1 MDFPTIYTSIWD
13 VLIAVPFIMIL
24 TQLLKKLL
32 HIKSVF
38 IPTLA
43 IVLGLLLSIFISH
56 SYNVFAGMVMGWFY
70 GYGAIGSYASLKTS
84 INALRKRKILVHQ
97 IAEFPTKIY
106 KVK

>member
-32 HIKSVF
+32 HIKSIFV
-38 IPTLA
+38 PTLA

-84 INALRKRKILVHQ
+84 ISALRKRKILVHQ
-97 IAEFPTKIY
+97 IAEFPTKIF

>member
-1 MDFPTIYTSIWD
+1 MDFPTIYTNIWD

-32 HIKSVF
+32 HIKSIFV
-38 IPTLA
+38 PSLA

-56 SYNVFAGMVMGWFY
+56 SYNLLAGIVMGWFY

-84 INALRKRKILVHQ
+84 IIAYRKRKL
-97 IAEFPTKIY
+97 KMMDGLY
-106 KVK
+106 KWLRNI